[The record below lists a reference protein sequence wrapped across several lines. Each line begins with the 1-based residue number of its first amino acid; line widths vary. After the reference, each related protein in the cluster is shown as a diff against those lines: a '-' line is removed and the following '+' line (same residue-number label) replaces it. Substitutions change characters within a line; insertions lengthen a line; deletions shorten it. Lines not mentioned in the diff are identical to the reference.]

1 MTMKLYMKPGACSL
15 APHIALRE
23 AGLTFDLVKV
33 DLATKKTEDGGDF
46 LAVNPKGQV
55 PTLAFD
61 DGDVLTENAVILQY
75 IADRAPQAGL
85 LPEAGSAERYRV
97 LEWLNFTATELH
109 KGFSPLF
116 RPTTPDAYKA
126 IARETLAAK
135 LAVLDRRLAGAPF
148 LAGDRFTVADVY
160 AFVVVGWAK
169 PMGIELSPWPNLAAY
184 MARLAERPA
193 FQAAR
198 AAEGLA

>member
-1 MTMKLYMKPGACSL
+1 MKLYMKPGACSL

-23 AGLTFDLVKV
+23 AGLAFDLVKV

-75 IADRAPQAGL
+75 IADQAPQAGL
-85 LPEAGSAERYRV
+85 LPEGGSAARYRV
-97 LEWLNFTATELH
+97 LEWLNFIATELH

-126 IARETLAAK
+126 TVKETLAAK
-135 LAVLDRRLAGAPF
+135 LAVLDRRLAGVPF

-160 AFVVVGWAK
+160 AFVVVCWAK

-184 MARLAERPA
+184 MGRLAERPA

>member
-1 MTMKLYMKPGACSL
+1 MKLYMKPGACSL

-75 IADRAPQAGL
+75 VADQAPQAAL
-85 LPEAGSAERYRV
+85 LPEAGSAARYRV
-97 LEWLNFTATELH
+97 LEWLNFIATELH

-126 IARETLAAK
+126 TIKETLAAK
-135 LAVLDRRLAGAPF
+135 LAVLDRRLAGVPF

-169 PMGIELSPWPNLAAY
+169 PMGIDLSPWPNLAAY